1 VVRDLVRWELSP
13 LLRNAS
19 SSRVVRKLNLP
30 DNFLILTLPDLK
42 FAKRYPTVGPNGTL
56 KTDINGR
63 ACGIELYLGT
73 AALTGEDGELTPVQW
88 GGYEKKVKRYQG
100 ELADKNLV
108 EERFL
113 KSLDNRDNLDDTN
126 LASIRTVLQMIFK
139 AFTDKGAK

>member
-1 VVRDLVRWELSP
+1 MFSETFPGRFRGNAPRLAMHARIAMMILVVLIRS
-13 LLRNAS
+13 
-19 SSRVVRKLNLP
+19 LP
-30 DNFLILTLPDLK
+30 NGTLPDLK

-56 KTDINGR
+56 KTDIDGR
-63 ACGIELYLGT
+63 ACGIELYLGP

-113 KSLDNRDNLDDTN
+113 TRSNSRISLDP
-126 LASIRTVLQMIFK
+126 ASPLNVKCSSLTSR
-139 AFTDKGAK
+139 